1 MRSELSAVAVL
12 VLALLHEQPMHPY
25 QVHQVLLRRGDTRLV
40 RINAGA
46 VYHAVERLARDGFV
60 QVVGTDREGR
70 RPERTT
76 YEVTSGGR
84 AAFADRVGRLLEDDL
99 PSYPL
104 FDVGLAECHELPE
117 TDVAAALAHRR
128 ERTARELADLQTRH
142 RSVLDR
148 GVPAHY
154 LLDLDHAI
162 AHLHTEV
169 DWLDRTL
176 QALAADPLAPGALDW
191 DARPPAHL
199 ARTART
205 LDDDGDALTPT
216 EQPR

>member
-1 MRSELSAVAVL
+1 MGGELSAVAVL
-12 VLALLHEQPMHPY
+12 VLALLHERPMHPY

-46 VYHAVERLARDGFV
+46 VYHAVERLARDGLV
-60 QVVGTDREGR
+60 QVVGTDRAGR

-76 YEVTSGGR
+76 YEVTPAGR
-84 AAFADRVGRLLEDDL
+84 AAFADRVGRLLAEDH

-117 TDVAAALAHRR
+117 ADVTAALAHRR
-128 ERTARELADLQTRH
+128 ERTARELADLRTRH
-142 RSVLDR
+142 RAVLDR

-162 AHLHTEV
+162 AHLRTEV

-176 QALAADPLAPGALDW
+176 QALAADPDAAGALDW

-199 ARTART
+199 ARAART
-205 LDDDGDALTPT
+205 LDDDGDAPTPT